1 MNSGKPFDISKY
13 AVFEAYRRVKA
24 NKGSEGI
31 DDDSIEDFEENLED
45 NLYKIWNR
53 MSSGTYFP
61 PPVKAVDIPKDNQEV
76 RRLGVP
82 TVSDRIAQSV
92 VKAYLEPVLEPIFHK
107 DSYGYRPGRSTI
119 EAIGIVRERCWKYD
133 WVLDIDIQGFF
144 DNMDHDLVMK
154 AVKHHTQEKWIL
166 LYVERWLK
174 APMILKDGTEVKR
187 GKGTPQGG
195 VISPLMSNLFMHY
208 AFDKWMDRNFP
219 NCPFVRY
226 ADDVV
231 IHCKTEEQANSLL
244 EALSMRLK
252 ECKLELH
259 PKKTKIVYCK
269 DDRRPGD
276 YPNKKFDFLGY
287 TFKPRKVKARNGKI
301 FWGFNPAM
309 SDKKRKAK
317 NAEMR
322 SWKIHLWSSRTLEEL
337 AKFVNPI
344 LRGWINHYG
353 RFYKSILFDLLRKF
367 NYTLIK
373 WAMRKF
379 KRLRYKRKKVRKWL
393 GRIAKQQP
401 TLFAHWKVG
410 AQPTG

>member
-13 AVFEAYRRVKA
+13 AVFEAYKRVKA

-31 DDDSIEDFEENLED
+31 DDESIEDFEENLED

-154 AVKHHTQEKWIL
+154 AVNHHTQEKWIL

-219 NCPFVRY
+219 NSPFVRY
-226 ADDVV
+226 ADDMV

-276 YPNKKFDFLGY
+276 YPNKKFDFG
-287 TFKPRKVKARNGKI
+287 V
-301 FWGFNPAM
+301 
-309 SDKKRKAK
+309 
-317 NAEMR
+317 
-322 SWKIHLWSSRTLEEL
+322 H
-337 AKFVNPI
+337 V
-344 LRGWINHYG
+344 
-353 RFYKSILFDLLRKF
+353 
-367 NYTLIK
+367 
-373 WAMRKF
+373 
-379 KRLRYKRKKVRKWL
+379 
-393 GRIAKQQP
+393 
-401 TLFAHWKVG
+401 
-410 AQPTG
+410 